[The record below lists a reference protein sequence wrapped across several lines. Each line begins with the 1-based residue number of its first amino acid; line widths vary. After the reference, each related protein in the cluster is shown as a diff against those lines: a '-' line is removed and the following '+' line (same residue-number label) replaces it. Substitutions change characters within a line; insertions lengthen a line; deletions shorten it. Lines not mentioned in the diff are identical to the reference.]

1 MYRKINKFSMTGQQ
15 ILAKIRQL
23 LKQWESYG
31 YLYFIGDGRCP
42 REKRKREPTVEPVE
56 PSSTRRRTI
65 SITAPVRRTVRTP
78 IPTIRYDGIRTP
90 VTGGKRKSRKT
101 RRTRKTR
108 RLRKKKLN
116 KKRMK
121 RKQ

>member
-1 MYRKINKFSMTGQQ
+1 MFLIPRCSSFILNKKTTKI
-15 ILAKIRQL
+15 
-23 LKQWESYG
+23 
-31 YLYFIGDGRCP
+31 IGG
-42 REKRKREPTVEPVE
+42 KRKRSPWIATNKSNEISPAHKRIKINVTP
-56 PSSTRRRTI
+56 RRRTI

-78 IPTIRYDGIRTP
+78 IPTLRYDGIRTP

-108 RLRKKKLN
+108 RLRKTKLN